1 MATNTN
7 GGRVEVKRA
16 YAPRGGIMVDRVG
29 HGYCPSCRS
38 GQRNAGTECA
48 GRIRTRGLYLTCL
61 RARFRGTIG
70 VRSTG
75 RSSDLRLRTRLEQP
89 SRGDRRSGTSARA
102 PRRIQQRPCAGFSP
116 ASLFIRPRERAEPVG
131 ARNHIPFPT
140 TWPEGTANHRRILR
154 AITARLGIA
163 PFWRRNSVRWE
174 SEIVRSS
181 VPSTCAR

>member
-1 MATNTN
+1 MGAC
-7 GGRVEVKRA
+7 RSEVRA

-154 AITARLGIA
+154 AITARFGIA

-174 SEIVRSS
+174 SEVVRSS